1 MAGTGAGNFAQDIM
15 KLEFSQMAEI
25 VTLDGL
31 KEQLNFTPDQGVDDD
46 AILTRKLKAAQ
57 SYIESLLGFKITD
70 VYGGDDQEPVPDALI
85 EVIYQTAANWYENRE
100 AVLVGVN
107 AQELPFG
114 VWPIVNEFR
123 RYVF

>member
-1 MAGTGAGNFAQDIM
+1 
-15 KLEFSQMAEI
+15 MAEI
-25 VTLDGL
+25 VTLEGL

-46 AILTRKLKAAQ
+46 NLLRRDLAAAQ
-57 SYIESLLGFKITD
+57 NYIESLLGFVITE
-70 VYGGDDQEPVPDALI
+70 VYGGTDQDPVPPALI
-85 EVIYQTAANWYENRE
+85 LVIYQTAASWYENRE